1 MSSWDRRK
9 ILMLG
14 VNVAI
19 IVGLLLVKTVFAT
32 SIGTIFPTV
41 MTGVAITVPQLIG
54 IIILLLFIVY
64 TFLGFNPFGL
74 TEPLVI
80 GTIAG
85 FILGIPDVGIVL
97 AAMLELVYLGIFP
110 IGGAAAPNAVV
121 ATITA
126 VMFAKILGI
135 TTVSTKELSS
145 LVAIAVPV
153 GLLTMYIEI
162 VLARMGCVFY
172 SHWADREIDN
182 GNIGRIGIIAAIG
195 TFQWFIAY
203 LIPVLAMAA
212 LGMNQAAVEQ
222 IRSFVTN
229 PTVKTVLSAL
239 GVAGALMPAIGLAWL
254 LKLTYTK
261 EMLPWFILGYVL
273 VAYLKIP
280 ILGIALFIGG
290 LIFLVWRKELWELF
304 TTTGAET
311 QVAERPRILTK
322 NDLVKAFLK
331 TAFASQWAW
340 NYERMQGTAYAF
352 IMTHIEKKLR
362 KDIEELKSWMKLH
375 NEFFNTNPI
384 MIPLIVGI
392 DAAIEEGGG
401 NQDIVRSLKASLMG
415 PLAGLGDGM
424 FWFTWRPIAFGIGA
438 SIAMTAG
445 ILGPAIAL
453 ILWIPIVWFVAWL
466 LLQLGYK
473 YGFNIVAIFQSGKI
487 EIIRAVA
494 AALAVAIIAALGVT
508 YVNVIVP
515 VKITGIH
522 GAAISIQSAIDKI
535 MPRLI
540 PLLFLL
546 GAFGLMK
553 KGISPVKVLGLYF
566 LIGFVLGLIG
576 ILGTP

>member
-9 ILMLG
+9 LLMLG

-19 IVGLLLVKTVFAT
+19 IVGLLLVKMVFAT
-32 SIGTIFPTV
+32 SIGTIFPTAT
-41 MTGVAITVPQLIG
+41 TGAAITVPQLIA

-80 GTIAG
+80 GTIVG

-172 SHWADREIDN
+172 SHWADREIDK
-182 GNIGRIGIIAAIG
+182 GNIGRIGAIAAIG

-229 PTVKTVLSAL
+229 SSVKTVLSAL

-261 EMLPWFILGYVL
+261 EMLPWFILGYVF
-273 VAYLKIP
+273 VAYLKLP

-311 QVAERPRILTK
+311 QAAERPKILTK

-362 KDIEELKSWMKLH
+362 KDVEELKSWMKLH

-401 NQDIVRSLKASLMG
+401 DQDIVRSLKASLMG

-453 ILWIPIVWFVAWL
+453 ILWIPVVWFVGWL

-473 YGFNIVAIFQSGKI
+473 YGFNIVTIFQSGKI
-487 EIIRAVA
+487 EIIRTVA

-508 YVNVIVP
+508 YVNVVVP
-515 VKITGIH
+515 VKITGMQ

-553 KGISPVKVLGLYF
+553 KGVSPVKVLGLYF